1 MENPHPPIA
10 RYLRERRESA
20 GLTRAALSTVAGISP
35 GLIQKIEQG
44 TRTPTLEALT
54 ALFDALEVPDLFR
67 DHLVA
72 LSLSDRYDSSAP
84 EPTFEV
90 PAVDRV
96 LLDAIAHPASLQDYS
111 TFDILAAN
119 AAWIRFFPGLV
130 PGTTLLEWMLL
141 DPRARTAMIDWH
153 LQVHL
158 IVYGFRVMSPGVVPQ
173 KRIDELIAACS
184 RAPEWDEFWTTEPI
198 APTHLDLPVQRIREP
213 DTGTVLTMVM
223 HALEPMI
230 PRRDWALVAFCPVPE
245 QSQSR

>member
-20 GLTRAALSTVAGISP
+20 GLTRATLSAMAGISP

-44 TRTPTLEALT
+44 TRAPTLEALT

-72 LSLSDRYDSSAP
+72 LSLSDRYDSPAP
-84 EPTFEV
+84 ATTIEV

-96 LLDAIAHPASLQDYS
+96 LLDAIPYPASLQDYS

-119 AAWIRFFPGLV
+119 TAWEHYFPGLH

-141 DPRARTAMIDWH
+141 DPRARTVMIDWDI
-153 LQVHL
+153 QVHL
-158 IVYGFRVMSPGVVPQ
+158 CVYGFRVMSPGVVPQ
-173 KRIDELIAACS
+173 RRIDELVAACS
-184 RAPEWDEFWTTEPI
+184 QAPEWTRFWTTEPD
-198 APTHLDLPVQRIREP
+198 APTHLDRPVQRILDP
-213 DTGTVLTMVM
+213 DTGESVTMIM

-230 PRRDWALVAFCPVPE
+230 PRRDWALVVFCPSPDE
-245 QSQSR
+245 I